1 MDEDG
6 AGEHEQLRT
15 QYHEEV
21 RCNSSNNPIYN
32 DSMSSIIPIIPIYNQ
47 PSPST
52 SPLVILD
59 GANIAYNY
67 YDCVNPSL
75 HSHSSK
81 RRQPDSRGIRIA
93 IDYFM
98 YHNCRVQAVVPVSWY
113 QLKPRPADQY
123 HLHNRSR
130 GDSDARMV
138 TEEVEELRLLR
149 QRGLLVAIPPGDDDD
164 AYALALARREDER
177 LLTAAAGQEDEGMMM
192 LEDKTVQHF
201 LLPLGGYIVSNDMF
215 HDAIRRDENKLR
227 HHELSLN
234 MRSSISLK
242 GWLMKRRIS
251 YSFANV
257 GTTTTTTT
265 QIDTSSDIQLDFVP
279 NPRSDLIDAIDEYSR
294 LKSGLR

>member
-1 MDEDG
+1 MDDEDG
-6 AGEHEQLRT
+6 AGEHQQLRT
-15 QYHEEV
+15 QYNEEEV
-21 RCNSSNNPIYN
+21 RCNGNNNPIHN

-75 HSHSSK
+75 HSHSS

-93 IDYFM
+93 IDYFV
-98 YHNCRVQAVVPVSWY
+98 YHHCRVQAVVPVSWY

-164 AYALALARREDER
+164 AYAMALARREDER
-177 LLTAAAGQEDEGMMM
+177 LLTAAGQEDEGMM

-215 HDAIRRDENKLR
+215 HDAIQRDEKRLC

-257 GTTTTTTT
+257 GTTTTT

-279 NPRSDLIDAIDEYSR
+279 NPRSDLIEAIDEYRR